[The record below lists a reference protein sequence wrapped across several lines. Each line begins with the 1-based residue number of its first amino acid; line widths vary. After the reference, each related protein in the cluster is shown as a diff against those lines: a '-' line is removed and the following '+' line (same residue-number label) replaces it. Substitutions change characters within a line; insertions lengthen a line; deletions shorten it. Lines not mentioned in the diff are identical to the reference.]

1 MKTQEE
7 ANWRVSREEEDPLVG
22 SARREMVVV
31 LVFAVVFALWS
42 VGFCAAFGYDKPAD
56 GATIRLVMGMP
67 WWVFWG
73 VIVPWG
79 VASLFTFWFAIFFMK
94 DHDLSRDVQ
103 GDATPVEG
111 GDKP

>member
-1 MKTQEE
+1 MMKDQED
-7 ANWRVSREEEDPLVG
+7 WRVSRENLDPLVN
-22 SARREMVVV
+22 SARRELVVV

-56 GATIRLVMGMP
+56 GEPIRLVMGMP

-79 VASLFTFWFAIFFMK
+79 VASLFTFWFALFFMK
-94 DHDLSRDVQ
+94 DHDLSRDVKDGAMTVQ
-103 GDATPVEG
+103 G
-111 GDKP
+111 GDKS